1 MFSIVIP
8 VYNEENTLKEYN
20 YVNLLIKKLEENK
33 FNDYE
38 IILVNDGSTDKSE
51 SYIKAIKDHN
61 NKIKVI
67 SFLVNKGYGSALKAG
82 IISAKNDT
90 VVITDVDGTYSPE
103 SLIEIIEIFNNSKK
117 NNLSVGVDMVVAK
130 RNGNNLN
137 KNIIKFFLRLILK
150 TIVQWSSGCKIDDI
164 NSGLRIFS
172 RATIMPLFSNLS
184 NFFSF
189 TTTSTLAYL
198 SSNYTIIY
206 HPIEYQK
213 RKGGDSHVKIVRDS
227 LRTLQYV
234 IEATIIYNPLK
245 FFLFLSII
253 FLLIS
258 IIIFVFFMYYKISL
272 IKILFVMFLFLSLLS
287 FVLGFFSVLIKKLFK

>member
-8 VYNEENTLKEYN
+8 VYNEEKTLKEYN

-51 SYIKAIKDHN
+51 SYIKVIKDHN

-117 NNLSVGVDMVVAK
+117 NNLSEGVDMVVAK

-150 TIVQWSSGCKIDDI
+150 TIVQWSSGCKVDDI

-172 RATIMPLFSNLS
+172 RATIMPLFSDLS

-198 SSNYTIIY
+198 SSNYSIIY
-206 HPIEYQK
+206 HPIDYQK

-253 FLLIS
+253 FLLTS
-258 IIIFVFFMYYKISL
+258 IIMFVFFMYYKISL
-272 IKILFVMFLFLSLLS
+272 LKILFVMLLFLSLLS
-287 FVLGFFSVLIKKLFK
+287 FVVGFFSVLIKKLFK

>member
-272 IKILFVMFLFLSLLS
+272 IKILFVMFLFLCLLS

>member
-1 MFSIVIP
+1 VIP
-8 VYNEENTLKEYN
+8 IYNEENTLKEYN

-272 IKILFVMFLFLSLLS
+272 IKILFVMFLFLCLLS

>member
-8 VYNEENTLKEYN
+8 VYNEEKALKEYD
-20 YVNLLIKKLEENK
+20 YVNLLIKELEKNK
-33 FNDYE
+33 FHDYE
-38 IILVNDGSTDKSE
+38 IILVNDGSTDETE
-51 SYIKAIKDHN
+51 SYLKVIEDSN

-67 SFLVNKGYGSALKAG
+67 SYLANKGYGSALKAG

-90 VVITDVDGTYSPE
+90 VVITDVDGTYSPK

-117 NNLSVGVDMVVAK
+117 NKFSTGVDMVVAK

-150 TIVQWSSGCKIDDI
+150 TIVQWSSGCKVDDI

-172 RATIMPLFSNLS
+172 RATIMPFFSDLS

-198 SSNYTIIY
+198 SSNYSIIY

-213 RKGGDSHVKIVRDS
+213 RKGGDSHVQIVRDS

-253 FLLIS
+253 FLLTS
-258 IIIFVFFMYYKISL
+258 IIIFVFFIYYKISL
-272 IKILFVMFLFLSLLS
+272 IKILFVMLLFLSLLS
-287 FVLGFFSVLIKKLFK
+287 LVVGFFSVLIKKLLK